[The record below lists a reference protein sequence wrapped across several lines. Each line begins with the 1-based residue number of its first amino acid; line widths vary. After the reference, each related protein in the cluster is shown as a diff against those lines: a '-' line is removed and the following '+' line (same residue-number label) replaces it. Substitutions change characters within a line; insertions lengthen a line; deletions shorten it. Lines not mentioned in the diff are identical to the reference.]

1 MSALHKSMNIGTLV
15 LAVLILMA
23 AGPVFAADY
32 ASGGIVGSP
41 TVTAAPGTTP
51 PSVTIVQQTPVP
63 LPAPVAP
70 GTKPTYFSASG
81 GVFSLHEKPSTASES
96 ENLEAYRIKNWRNNY
111 IRAMKKQRA
120 EKAALKKMSLK
131 RLYPMSALASI
142 QP

>member
-1 MSALHKSMNIGTLV
+1 MSAFHRLMNIGTLV

-32 ASGGIVGSP
+32 TGGGIVGSP

-63 LPAPVAP
+63 APAPTAP
-70 GTKPTYFSASG
+70 GTKATYFSGSG
-81 GVFSLHEKPSTASES
+81 GSFSLHQKPVMQSEAES
-96 ENLEAYRIKNWRNNY
+96 LEAYRIKNWRENY
-111 IRAMKKQRA
+111 VRAMKKQRA
-120 EKAALKKMSLK
+120 EKAALKKRSLK
-131 RLYPMSALASI
+131 RLYPVSALASI